1 MILTKEELARHGLT
15 GEGLSPQNPAARRL
29 MARLLILG
37 KRETGMALAGKRL
50 SLQVVALPQG
60 GAAFVFTALALSP
73 EKKGEG
79 ELASSRPIS
88 IFGFSQLSL
97 LTEGCA
103 KLFLQFGGQ
112 IHQSALYQWEG
123 LYYLVLLSGFEDSLP
138 VSRFLREY
146 TSLIYDGPVF
156 LSFLAEHG
164 KPLIARDALKI
175 LASL

>member
-1 MILTKEELARHGLT
+1 MGLPGKAFPLKTRGTQTDGTAFDFGEAGDGDGPGGEKAEST
-15 GEGLSPQNPAARRL
+15 GSNSSPRGRRL
-29 MARLLILG
+29 CVHC
-37 KRETGMALAGKRL
+37 AGPFPR
-50 SLQVVALPQG
+50 
-60 GAAFVFTALALSP
+60 
-73 EKKGEG
+73 KKGG
-79 ELASSRPIS
+79 GRTGFFPSRLD
-88 IFGFSQLSL
+88 FWVFSQLSL

-123 LYYLVLLSGFEDSLP
+123 CTTWCCYPDLRTACRCP
-138 VSRFLREY
+138 VFAEY